1 MEDKNNVP
9 ENVPYIV
16 HEGDMARLE
25 RSNRRL
31 LIALI
36 AALLVMLLNNIA
48 WLIYNHVDSQSID
61 QEYSVEEEQP

>member
-1 MEDKNNVP
+1 MDENKIP

-31 LIALI
+31 LVALI
-36 AALLVMLLNNIA
+36 AALIIMLFNKGI
-48 WLIYNHVDSQSID
+48 
-61 QEYSVEEEQP
+61 

>member
-1 MEDKNNVP
+1 MNENKTP

-31 LIALI
+31 LIALAI
-36 AALLVMLLNNIA
+36 ALIVMLLNNVA
-48 WLIYNHVDSQSID
+48 WLVYSHVENQSIN
-61 QEYSVEEEQP
+61 QEYSSEVQQP

>member
-1 MEDKNNVP
+1 MNDKSVSF
-9 ENVPYIV
+9 IV

-36 AALLVMLLNNIA
+36 TTLIVLVT
-48 WLIYNHVDSQSID
+48 
-61 QEYSVEEEQP
+61 QEIISEIRP

>member
-1 MEDKNNVP
+1 MNEKNVP

-25 RSNRRL
+25 RSNKRL

-36 AALLVMLLNNIA
+36 AALVIMLLNNIA
-48 WLIYNHVDSQSID
+48 WLIYDHVESQD
-61 QEYSVEEEQP
+61 TQTEYISEIQP

>member
-1 MEDKNNVP
+1 MNEKNVP

-25 RSNRRL
+25 RSNKRL

-36 AALLVMLLNNIA
+36 AALVIMLLNNIA
-48 WLIYNHVDSQSID
+48 WLIYDHVESQD
-61 QEYSVEEEQP
+61 KQTEYISEIQP